1 MWKQCRQLAC
11 RFAMW
16 ESMFLRVWRF
26 KLTAGDKNT
35 WRDGRKNWGSAPLK
49 GMSQDWEVYPLN
61 SASPW
66 YLVTWVLGV
75 IWGKMFFGPPPGG
88 KNKPISSKSY
98 CSTSTSH
105 QSNIESIMFFI
116 YKKTPHLPF
125 IGPKS
130 CAVAMNLNLSGG
142 SSVGSAVLMCI
153 LRSVKHIADRSW
165 EK

>member
-1 MWKQCRQLAC
+1 MEGRQEKLGFGSFKG
-11 RFAMW
+11 RV
-16 ESMFLRVWRF
+16 SRLRGLPPKFCIPLVF
-26 KLTAGDKNT
+26 GHM
-35 WRDGRKNWGSAPLK
+35 SARSDLRENVF
-49 GMSQDWEVYPLN
+49 W
-61 SASPW
+61 
-66 YLVTWVLGV
+66 T
-75 IWGKMFFGPPPGG
+75 PPGG